1 MPDQSTLTTL
11 APLVVGPGAAVVV
24 LLVVLYGLY
33 SLAVSHMLPL
43 IKTLAERHLAQIDAL
58 IKAQQEE
65 GKAVAKALTAI
76 DKRLGYIE
84 QKMIGGDTNSGVV
97 DGPGS
102 SRR

>member
-1 MPDQSTLTTL
+1 MEQINTI
-11 APLVVGPGAAVVV
+11 APLLVGPGAAVLV

-33 SLAVSHMLPL
+33 TLAVSHILPL
-43 IKTLAERHLAQIDAL
+43 IKTLADRHLKQIDEL

-84 QKMIGGDTNSGVV
+84 ARFHGDTNSGIV
-97 DGPGS
+97 DGPGA
-102 SRR
+102 SRRSP

>member
-11 APLVVGPGAAVVV
+11 APLIVGPGAAVVV

-43 IKTLAERHLAQIDAL
+43 IKTLAERHLKQIDEL
-58 IKAQQEE
+58 IKAQQVE
-65 GKAVAKALTAI
+65 GKAVASALSAI
-76 DKRLGYIE
+76 DKRLAYIE
-84 QKMIGGDTNSGVV
+84 AKMHGDTNSGVSV
-97 DGPGS
+97 DGA

>member
-1 MPDQSTLTTL
+1 MEQINTI
-11 APLVVGPGAAVVV
+11 APLLVGPGAAVLV

-33 SLAVSHMLPL
+33 TLAVSHILPL
-43 IKTLAERHLAQIDAL
+43 IKTLADRHLKQIDEL

-76 DKRLGYIE
+76 DTRLGYIE
-84 QKMIGGDTNSGVV
+84 AKMHGDTNTNTGAH
-97 DGPGS
+97 DDPAI